1 MAAMSEDVA
10 GRPEDERPQW
20 VNVAITVLSPLSLI
34 TALLIY
40 FAWVRQV
47 AFATALGF
55 NVDLLEE
62 PSILDYLLRSTG
74 PVFFPLLVA
83 SVGLLLWL
91 WVDRMLRRWV
101 RSRVRLHAVLRI
113 SWALPVSAALLVLST
128 VLVAVVS
135 SVTRPYVLVFWPF
148 VVALAVL
155 AAAYGAS
162 LRHLTGRNAGN
173 KDSVGRRWAI
183 NTVIGLLVS
192 MLLFWGMDGF
202 AQVVGRGVA
211 ERIIVQ
217 PQRYTQPVL
226 LYSAQDLQLDPA
238 TAVRQE
244 LPGGEHTAYRYQYQ
258 GLRLVFVNGGR
269 YFLVGRNWRSRGG
282 TIIVLPSEGVRME
295 FPRGTP

>member
-1 MAAMSEDVA
+1 MSENVA
-10 GRPEDERPQW
+10 DRPEDERPQW
-20 VNVAITVLSPLSLI
+20 VDVAVTILSPLSLI

-40 FAWVRQV
+40 FAWVRQA
-47 AFATALGF
+47 AFAATLGF
-55 NVDLLEE
+55 SADLLEE
-62 PSILDYLLRSTG
+62 PSILGYLLRSTA

-101 RSRVRLHAVLRI
+101 RSRVHLHAVLRI

-128 VLVAVVS
+128 VLVAMVS
-135 SVTRPYVLVFWPF
+135 PVAQPYVLIFWPF
-148 VVALAVL
+148 VVALAIL

-162 LRHLTGRNAGN
+162 LHHLAGRNAGH

-183 NTVIGLLVS
+183 NAVIGLLVS
-192 MLLFWGMDGF
+192 VLLFWGMDGF

-217 PQRYTQPVL
+217 PQHYTQPVL

-244 LPGGEHTAYRYQYQ
+244 LPGGEHSAYRYQYQ
-258 GLRLVFVNGGR
+258 GLRLAFVNGGR

-282 TIIVLPSEGVRME
+282 TMIVLPSEGVRME
-295 FPRGTP
+295 FPRGIP